1 MRRLITWFYEGCD
14 LDQITWI
21 LILSALF
28 CLLLPSRAAAQTF
41 RGGISG
47 TVADSTGAVIP
58 LANVQIERDDTGM
71 KLSMETSASGTFSF
85 ADLPTGVY
93 TAIVS
98 RAGFQA
104 ERITNLEVQVGRTTS
119 LAVTLKVGGATEAET
134 VSADGATIETN
145 QTALNAVVT
154 ERPVQEIPLNG
165 RDFREL
171 LQLTPGFN
179 EFSSMNGNRWTQNN
193 WQIDGADNNNF
204 WHNQEAI
211 NQVNSSGIPGVLL
224 PLDSIS
230 EFNQQSLGGADFG
243 RNPGSLIEVAT
254 KSGTN
259 DFHGSLYYFN
269 RNEAFAEQSPFTPP
283 GASDKLR
290 NHQYG
295 VSLGGPIWRDRL
307 LFFLNY
313 EGQHVVAGNV
323 LLGTVPSDAWVAEAE
338 AIMLANSIPVNPV
351 MVNLLHNLWPS
362 SIRSA
367 PATANNFCGCAN
379 NDSVSNSGVARMD
392 YVLNPKERLTVRG
405 FVGSGDA
412 TGYFNSIYPA
422 FFRVDIARVQNW
434 AAILNSTITSRLANQ
449 LLFGVNHYS
458 AQLNDAV

>member
-1 MRRLITWFYEGCD
+1 MGLRLIASFCKGFDLAQTTWF
-14 LDQITWI
+14 LM
-21 LILSALF
+21 LSALF
-28 CLLLPSRAAAQTF
+28 CLSSPRHAAAQTF

-58 LANVQIERDDTGM
+58 LANVQIERDGTGM
-71 KLSMETSASGTFSF
+71 KLRMETSASGTFPF

-98 RAGFQA
+98 RPGFQA
-104 ERITNLEVQVGRTTS
+104 ERITNVEVQVGRTTS
-119 LAVTLKVGGATEAET
+119 LAVALKVGGATETET
-134 VSADGATIETN
+134 VSADTATIETN

-154 ERPVQEIPLNG
+154 ERAVQEIPLNG
-165 RDFREL
+165 RDFKEL

-179 EFSSMNGNRWTQNN
+179 EFGSMNGNRWTQNN
-193 WQIDGADNNNF
+193 WQIDGADNNDF
-204 WHNQEAI
+204 WLNQEAI

-269 RNEAFAEQSPFTPP
+269 RNEAFAKQSPFTPI

-295 VSLGGPIWRDRL
+295 ASLGGPIWRDKFF
-307 LFFLNY
+307 FFLNY
-313 EGQHVVAGNV
+313 EGQHLIVGNV
-323 LLGTVPSDAWVAEAE
+323 VLGTVPSDAWVTQAE
-338 AIMLANSIPVNPV
+338 AIMLGNNIPVNPV

-379 NDSVSNSGVARMD
+379 NDSVSNNGVARVD
-392 YVLNPKERLTVRG
+392 YVLNPKERLTIRG

-412 TGYFNSIYPA
+412 RGFFNSVYPA
-422 FFRVDIARVQNW
+422 FFRMDN
-434 AAILNSTITSRLANQ
+434 
-449 LLFGVNHYS
+449 
-458 AQLNDAV
+458 